1 MNSHHTMTINY
12 DWYDEEGYIK
22 YIEGCTVYDKSTFE
36 LIGEYGIPE
45 TETTLEIKGYTM
57 NIPSQSHASFS
68 TVILDKVHVAAN
80 QTLHFTNGDIHV
92 SNPDL
97 VLGSITCI
105 GNDNV
110 ELENNNDGDNPFI
123 VKFDKESI
131 DPWKRYVTNINHYYT
146 HAPQTY
152 IQLDVEYTKAVF
164 TITGDSFLFNVTF
177 IGGTKEDYK
186 NIVIKR
192 MSDRMIGIQLIG
204 NWIQIEKNKYQFN
217 DRTVKIDLEDTTRE
231 VQVQV
236 PVWAEIGNTIPNE
249 YFYFHDNVID
259 TCTLKVTGDV
269 ILEWYELLRKVF
281 YAFDNTK
288 KLRLAGL
295 EVRDGA
301 TLDVSFVDTTINGT
315 VNIQGMLKAKTL
327 KIE

>member
-22 YIEGCTVYDKSTFE
+22 YIEGCTVDNTSTSTFE
-36 LIGEYGIPE
+36 LIGEYGIPDTVE
-45 TETTLEIKGYTM
+45 TLEIRGYIM

-105 GNDNV
+105 GNDDV

-123 VKFDKESI
+123 VKFDKKSI

-152 IQLDVEYTKAVF
+152 IQLDVEYTEAVF
-164 TITGDSFLFNVTF
+164 KITGDSFLFNVTF
-177 IGGTKEDYK
+177 IGGTQEDYK
-186 NIVIKR
+186 NIVIKG
-192 MSDRMIGIQLIG
+192 MSDEITGIQLIG
-204 NWIQIEKNKYQFN
+204 NWIQIEENKYGFN
-217 DRTVKIDLEDTTRE
+217 DRTVEIDLTRE
-231 VQVQV
+231 VQVQILL
-236 PVWAEIGNTIPNE
+236 WTEIGDTITNE
-249 YFYFHDNVID
+249 YFYLHDNIID
-259 TCTLKVTGDV
+259 TCALKVTGDV

-281 YAFDNTK
+281 YAFDDTK

-295 EVRDGA
+295 EVIDGA

-315 VNIQGMLKAKTL
+315 VNIQGILKAKTL